1 MNEIMIDLQ
10 GGAKAPL
17 YEKIYEYI
25 KNEIVDGKISKGEK
39 LPSTRLLAKNLSV
52 SRSTAELAYDQLLAE
67 GYIEA
72 EPYRGY
78 FVCDIEA
85 LYQLEQRNHMQ
96 EKLQAGQSWQ
106 LGWKTETEKKV
117 ENLTA
122 EISLKHGAGSSK
134 QKEIDFSPYTID
146 TQNFPYNVWR
156 KLHKNVLLDD
166 REEILLSGD
175 GQGDYELRVAIA
187 DYLHQAR
194 GVNCVAEQ
202 IIIGA
207 GNEYL
212 ELLLAQ
218 VLGEKKTV
226 LMDDPTYL
234 QAYRTFS
241 NMGYLVKNIP
251 AEQGSMPIEAVRREN
266 ADILYVMP
274 SHQFPLGT
282 VMPLKQRLELLKW
295 ASEKEGRYLIED
307 DHDSEY
313 RYKGKPIPSL
323 QSIDHEEKVIYL
335 GTFSKSIAPSLR
347 ISYMVLPLHLLKKYQ
362 ESCSFYS
369 TTVSKIQQEVLRE
382 FIRGGYFGHQK
393 SNVDVER
400 FREDMERAYCP
411 NKVAVADV
419 DGDGTVELLIFTVGF
434 YMADITEYVYRYSEE
449 KNGFELEF
457 AYAGGCDYY
466 EHGVIKASPL
476 HSMYSDY
483 QDGFWP
489 YSVYQYDENKKEFVE
504 KVSVDQITNVPI
516 NSDVFPE
523 EYDKDGD
530 GKVYI
535 VDQGESVKYLD
546 EQEYLEWKK
555 QIFWMPEMK
564 IESCE
569 LGEILK

>member
-52 SRSTAELAYDQLLAE
+52 SRSTVELAYDQLLAE

-106 LGWKTETEKKV
+106 PGWKTE
-117 ENLTA
+117 
-122 EISLKHGAGSSK
+122 IKHGAGSSK

-175 GQGDYELRVAIA
+175 GQGDHELRMAIA

-347 ISYMVLPLHLLKKYQ
+347 ISYMVLPQHLLKNYQ
-362 ESCSFYS
+362 RYCGFYS
-369 TTVSKIQQEVLRE
+369 TTVSKIQQEVLCG
-382 FIRGGYFGHQK
+382 FIRGGYFGRHLNKMRGIYKNKHDFLVSELKKRPWVENIAGDNAGLHVLVQ
-393 SNVDVER
+393 VDTQMSE
-400 FREDMERAYCP
+400 EELCERAAEQGIHLMGISEHYIHKP
-411 NKVAVADV
+411 PVSKPV
-419 DGDGTVELLIFTVGF
+419 LLLG
-434 YMADITEYVYRYSEE
+434 YGKPDE
-449 KNGFELEF
+449 KRILE
-457 AYAGGCDYY
+457 GLDRL
-466 EHGVIKASPL
+466 EH
-476 HSMYSDY
+476 M
-483 QDGFWP
+483 
-489 YSVYQYDENKKEFVE
+489 
-504 KVSVDQITNVPI
+504 
-516 NSDVFPE
+516 
-523 EYDKDGD
+523 
-530 GKVYI
+530 
-535 VDQGESVKYLD
+535 
-546 EQEYLEWKK
+546 
-555 QIFWMPEMK
+555 
-564 IESCE
+564 
-569 LGEILK
+569 ILK

>member
-52 SRSTAELAYDQLLAE
+52 SRSTVELAYDQLLAE

-96 EKLQAGQSWQ
+96 EKLQAGQDWQ
-106 LGWKTETEKKV
+106 PGWKTEIKR
-117 ENLTA
+117 
-122 EISLKHGAGSSK
+122 GAGSSK

-175 GQGDYELRVAIA
+175 GQGDYELRRAIA

-212 ELLLAQ
+212 EILLAQ

-347 ISYMVLPLHLLKKYQ
+347 ISYMVLPQHLLKNYQ
-362 ESCSFYS
+362 SYCGFYS
-369 TTVSKIQQEVLRE
+369 TTVSKIQQEVLCG
-382 FIRGGYFGHQK
+382 FIRGGYFGRHLNKMRGIYKNKHDFLVSELKKRPWVENIAGDNAGLHVLVQ
-393 SNVDVER
+393 VDTQMSE
-400 FREDMERAYCP
+400 EELCERAAEQGIHLMGISEHYIYKP
-411 NKVAVADV
+411 PISKPV
-419 DGDGTVELLIFTVGF
+419 LLLGYGKPDEKKI
-434 YMADITEYVYRYSEE
+434 SE
-449 KNGFELEF
+449 GLDRLEQ
-457 AYAGGCDYY
+457 
-466 EHGVIKASPL
+466 
-476 HSMYSDY
+476 M
-483 QDGFWP
+483 
-489 YSVYQYDENKKEFVE
+489 
-504 KVSVDQITNVPI
+504 
-516 NSDVFPE
+516 
-523 EYDKDGD
+523 
-530 GKVYI
+530 
-535 VDQGESVKYLD
+535 
-546 EQEYLEWKK
+546 
-555 QIFWMPEMK
+555 
-564 IESCE
+564 
-569 LGEILK
+569 ILK

>member
-52 SRSTAELAYDQLLAE
+52 SRSTVELAYDQLLAE

-96 EKLQAGQSWQ
+96 EKLQAGQDWQ
-106 LGWKTETEKKV
+106 QGWKTE
-117 ENLTA
+117 
-122 EISLKHGAGSSK
+122 IKHGAGSSK

-175 GQGDYELRVAIA
+175 GQGDHELRMAIA

-347 ISYMVLPLHLLKKYQ
+347 ISYMVLPQHLLKNYQ
-362 ESCSFYS
+362 RYCGFYS
-369 TTVSKIQQEVLRE
+369 TTVSKIQQEVLCG
-382 FIRGGYFGHQK
+382 FIRGGYFGRHLNKMRGIYKNKHDFLVSELKKRPWVENIAGDNAGLHVLVQ
-393 SNVDVER
+393 VDTQMSE
-400 FREDMERAYCP
+400 EELCERAAEQGIHLMGISEHYIHKP
-411 NKVAVADV
+411 PVSKPV
-419 DGDGTVELLIFTVGF
+419 LLLG
-434 YMADITEYVYRYSEE
+434 YGKPDE
-449 KNGFELEF
+449 KRILE
-457 AYAGGCDYY
+457 GLDRL
-466 EHGVIKASPL
+466 EH
-476 HSMYSDY
+476 M
-483 QDGFWP
+483 
-489 YSVYQYDENKKEFVE
+489 
-504 KVSVDQITNVPI
+504 
-516 NSDVFPE
+516 
-523 EYDKDGD
+523 
-530 GKVYI
+530 
-535 VDQGESVKYLD
+535 
-546 EQEYLEWKK
+546 
-555 QIFWMPEMK
+555 
-564 IESCE
+564 
-569 LGEILK
+569 ILK

>member
-25 KNEIVDGKISKGEK
+25 KNEIVDGKISRGEK

-52 SRSTAELAYDQLLAE
+52 SRSTVELAYDQLLAE

-85 LYQLEQRNHMQ
+85 LYQLEQRNHIQ

-106 LGWKTETEKKV
+106 PGWKTE
-117 ENLTA
+117 
-122 EISLKHGAGSSK
+122 IKHGAGSSK

-212 ELLLAQ
+212 ELLLTQ

-251 AEQGSMPIEAVRREN
+251 AEQGSMPIEAVRWEN
-266 ADILYVMP
+266 ADVLYVMP

-347 ISYMVLPLHLLKKYQ
+347 ISYMVLPQHLLKNYQ
-362 ESCSFYS
+362 NFCGFYS

-382 FIRGGYFGHQK
+382 FISGGYFGRHLNKMRGIYKNKHDFLVSELKKRPWVENIAGDNAGLHVLVQ
-393 SNVDVER
+393 VDTQMSE
-400 FREDMERAYCP
+400 EELCERAAEQGIHLMGISEHYIHKP
-411 NKVAVADV
+411 PVSKPII
-419 DGDGTVELLIFTVGF
+419 LLG
-434 YMADITEYVYRYSEE
+434 YGKPDE
-449 KNGFELEF
+449 KKILE
-457 AYAGGCDYY
+457 GLNRL
-466 EHGVIKASPL
+466 E
-476 HSMYSDY
+476 
-483 QDGFWP
+483 
-489 YSVYQYDENKKEFVE
+489 
-504 KVSVDQITNVPI
+504 QI
-516 NSDVFPE
+516 
-523 EYDKDGD
+523 
-530 GKVYI
+530 
-535 VDQGESVKYLD
+535 
-546 EQEYLEWKK
+546 
-555 QIFWMPEMK
+555 
-564 IESCE
+564 
-569 LGEILK
+569 ILK

>member
-52 SRSTAELAYDQLLAE
+52 SRSTVELAYDQLLAE

-85 LYQLEQRNHMQ
+85 LYQLEQRNNMQ
-96 EKLQAGQSWQ
+96 EKLQAGQDWQ
-106 LGWKTETEKKV
+106 PGWKTEIKR
-117 ENLTA
+117 
-122 EISLKHGAGSSK
+122 GAGSSK

-175 GQGDYELRVAIA
+175 GQGDYELRMAIA

-194 GVNCVAEQ
+194 GVNCAAEQ
-202 IIIGA
+202 IVIGA

-347 ISYMVLPLHLLKKYQ
+347 ISYMVLPQHLLKNYQ
-362 ESCSFYS
+362 SYCGFYS
-369 TTVSKIQQEVLRE
+369 TTVSKIQQEVLCG
-382 FIRGGYFGHQK
+382 FIRGGYFGRHLNKMRGIYKNKHDFLVSELKKRPWVENIAGDNAGLHVLVQ
-393 SNVDVER
+393 VDTQMSE
-400 FREDMERAYCP
+400 EELCERAAEQGIHLMGISEHYIHKP
-411 NKVAVADV
+411 PVSKPM
-419 DGDGTVELLIFTVGF
+419 LLLG
-434 YMADITEYVYRYSEE
+434 YGKPDE
-449 KNGFELEF
+449 KRILE
-457 AYAGGCDYY
+457 GLNRL
-466 EHGVIKASPL
+466 EH
-476 HSMYSDY
+476 M
-483 QDGFWP
+483 
-489 YSVYQYDENKKEFVE
+489 
-504 KVSVDQITNVPI
+504 
-516 NSDVFPE
+516 
-523 EYDKDGD
+523 
-530 GKVYI
+530 
-535 VDQGESVKYLD
+535 
-546 EQEYLEWKK
+546 
-555 QIFWMPEMK
+555 
-564 IESCE
+564 
-569 LGEILK
+569 ILK

>member
-52 SRSTAELAYDQLLAE
+52 SRSTVELAYDQLLAE

-96 EKLQAGQSWQ
+96 EKLQAGQDWQ
-106 LGWKTETEKKV
+106 PGWKTE
-117 ENLTA
+117 
-122 EISLKHGAGSSK
+122 IKHGAGSSK

-175 GQGDYELRVAIA
+175 GQGDHELRMAIA

-313 RYKGKPIPSL
+313 RYKGKPIPAL

-347 ISYMVLPLHLLKKYQ
+347 ISYMVLPQHLLKNYQ
-362 ESCSFYS
+362 SYCGFYS
-369 TTVSKIQQEVLRE
+369 TTVSKIQQEVLCG
-382 FIRGGYFGHQK
+382 FIRGGYFGRHLNKMRGIYKNKHDFLVSELKKRPWVENIAGDNAGLHVLVQ
-393 SNVDVER
+393 VDTQMSE
-400 FREDMERAYCP
+400 EELCERAAEQGIHLMGISEHYIHKP
-411 NKVAVADV
+411 PVSKPV
-419 DGDGTVELLIFTVGF
+419 LLLG
-434 YMADITEYVYRYSEE
+434 YGKPDE
-449 KNGFELEF
+449 KRILE
-457 AYAGGCDYY
+457 GLNRL
-466 EHGVIKASPL
+466 EH
-476 HSMYSDY
+476 M
-483 QDGFWP
+483 
-489 YSVYQYDENKKEFVE
+489 
-504 KVSVDQITNVPI
+504 
-516 NSDVFPE
+516 
-523 EYDKDGD
+523 
-530 GKVYI
+530 
-535 VDQGESVKYLD
+535 
-546 EQEYLEWKK
+546 
-555 QIFWMPEMK
+555 
-564 IESCE
+564 
-569 LGEILK
+569 ILK

>member
-52 SRSTAELAYDQLLAE
+52 SRSTVELAYDQLLAE

-106 LGWKTETEKKV
+106 TGWKTETEKKV
-117 ENLTA
+117 ENSTA
-122 EISLKHGAGSSK
+122 EVSLKHGAEFSK
-134 QKEIDFSPYTID
+134 HQEIDFSPYMID

-175 GQGDYELRVAIA
+175 GQGDHELRMAIA

-202 IIIGA
+202 IVIGA

-313 RYKGKPIPSL
+313 RYKGKPIPAL

-347 ISYMVLPLHLLKKYQ
+347 ISYMVLPQHLLKNYQ
-362 ESCSFYS
+362 NFCGFYS

-382 FIRGGYFGHQK
+382 FIRGGYFGRHLNKMRGIYKNKHDFLVSELKKRPWVENIAGDNAGLHVLVQ
-393 SNVDVER
+393 VDTQMNEA
-400 FREDMERAYCP
+400 ELCERAAEQGIHLMGISEHYIHKP
-411 NKVAVADV
+411 PVSKPVI
-419 DGDGTVELLIFTVGF
+419 LLG
-434 YMADITEYVYRYSEE
+434 YGKPDE
-449 KNGFELEF
+449 KRILE
-457 AYAGGCDYY
+457 GLDRL
-466 EHGVIKASPL
+466 EH
-476 HSMYSDY
+476 M
-483 QDGFWP
+483 
-489 YSVYQYDENKKEFVE
+489 
-504 KVSVDQITNVPI
+504 
-516 NSDVFPE
+516 
-523 EYDKDGD
+523 
-530 GKVYI
+530 
-535 VDQGESVKYLD
+535 
-546 EQEYLEWKK
+546 
-555 QIFWMPEMK
+555 
-564 IESCE
+564 
-569 LGEILK
+569 ILK

>member
-96 EKLQAGQSWQ
+96 EKLQAGQDWQ
-106 LGWKTETEKKV
+106 PGWKTE
-117 ENLTA
+117 
-122 EISLKHGAGSSK
+122 IKHGAGSSK

-175 GQGDYELRVAIA
+175 GQGDHELRMAIA

-234 QAYRTFS
+234 QADRTFS
-241 NMGYLVKNIP
+241 NIGYLVKNIP

-347 ISYMVLPLHLLKKYQ
+347 ISYMVLPQHLLKNYQ
-362 ESCSFYS
+362 SYCGFYS
-369 TTVSKIQQEVLRE
+369 TTVSKIQQEVLCG
-382 FIRGGYFGHQK
+382 FIRGGYFGRHLNKMRGIYKNKHDFLVSELKKRPWVENIAGDNAGLHVLVQ
-393 SNVDVER
+393 VDTQMSE
-400 FREDMERAYCP
+400 EELCERAAEQGIHLMGISEHYIHKP
-411 NKVAVADV
+411 PVSKPV
-419 DGDGTVELLIFTVGF
+419 LLLG
-434 YMADITEYVYRYSEE
+434 YGKPDE
-449 KNGFELEF
+449 KRILE
-457 AYAGGCDYY
+457 GLDRL
-466 EHGVIKASPL
+466 EH
-476 HSMYSDY
+476 M
-483 QDGFWP
+483 
-489 YSVYQYDENKKEFVE
+489 
-504 KVSVDQITNVPI
+504 
-516 NSDVFPE
+516 
-523 EYDKDGD
+523 
-530 GKVYI
+530 
-535 VDQGESVKYLD
+535 
-546 EQEYLEWKK
+546 
-555 QIFWMPEMK
+555 
-564 IESCE
+564 
-569 LGEILK
+569 ILK

>member
-52 SRSTAELAYDQLLAE
+52 SRSTVELAYDQLLAE

-78 FVCDIEA
+78 FVCDVEA

-96 EKLQAGQSWQ
+96 EKLQAGQDWQ
-106 LGWKTETEKKV
+106 PGWKTE
-117 ENLTA
+117 
-122 EISLKHGAGSSK
+122 IKHGAGSSK

-175 GQGDYELRVAIA
+175 GQGDHELRMAIA

-347 ISYMVLPLHLLKKYQ
+347 ISYMVLPQHLLKNYQ
-362 ESCSFYS
+362 RYCGFYS
-369 TTVSKIQQEVLRE
+369 TTVSKIQQEVLCG
-382 FIRGGYFGHQK
+382 FIRGGYFGRHLNKMRGIYKNKHDFLVSELKKRPWVENIAGDNAGLHVLVQ
-393 SNVDVER
+393 VDTQMSE
-400 FREDMERAYCP
+400 EELCERAAEQGIHLMGISEHYIHKP
-411 NKVAVADV
+411 PVSKPVI
-419 DGDGTVELLIFTVGF
+419 LLG
-434 YMADITEYVYRYSEE
+434 YGKPDE
-449 KNGFELEF
+449 KKILE
-457 AYAGGCDYY
+457 GLNRL
-466 EHGVIKASPL
+466 EH
-476 HSMYSDY
+476 M
-483 QDGFWP
+483 
-489 YSVYQYDENKKEFVE
+489 
-504 KVSVDQITNVPI
+504 
-516 NSDVFPE
+516 
-523 EYDKDGD
+523 
-530 GKVYI
+530 
-535 VDQGESVKYLD
+535 
-546 EQEYLEWKK
+546 
-555 QIFWMPEMK
+555 
-564 IESCE
+564 
-569 LGEILK
+569 ILK

>member
-52 SRSTAELAYDQLLAE
+52 SRSTVELAYDQLLAE

-78 FVCDIEA
+78 FVCDVEA

-96 EKLQAGQSWQ
+96 EKLQAGQDWQ
-106 LGWKTETEKKV
+106 PGWKTE
-117 ENLTA
+117 
-122 EISLKHGAGSSK
+122 IKHGAGSSK

-175 GQGDYELRVAIA
+175 GQGDHELRMAIA

-347 ISYMVLPLHLLKKYQ
+347 ISYMVLPQHLLKNYQ
-362 ESCSFYS
+362 RYCGFYS
-369 TTVSKIQQEVLRE
+369 TTVSKIQQEVLCG
-382 FIRGGYFGHQK
+382 FIRGGYFGRHLNKMRGIYKNKHDFLVSELKKRPWVENIAGDNAGLHVLVQ
-393 SNVDVER
+393 VDTQMSE
-400 FREDMERAYCP
+400 EELCERAAEQGIHLMGISEHYIHKP
-411 NKVAVADV
+411 PVSKPVI
-419 DGDGTVELLIFTVGF
+419 LLG
-434 YMADITEYVYRYSEE
+434 YGKPDE
-449 KNGFELEF
+449 KRILE
-457 AYAGGCDYY
+457 GLDRL
-466 EHGVIKASPL
+466 EH
-476 HSMYSDY
+476 M
-483 QDGFWP
+483 
-489 YSVYQYDENKKEFVE
+489 
-504 KVSVDQITNVPI
+504 
-516 NSDVFPE
+516 
-523 EYDKDGD
+523 
-530 GKVYI
+530 
-535 VDQGESVKYLD
+535 
-546 EQEYLEWKK
+546 
-555 QIFWMPEMK
+555 
-564 IESCE
+564 
-569 LGEILK
+569 ILK

>member
-96 EKLQAGQSWQ
+96 EKLQAGQDWQ
-106 LGWKTETEKKV
+106 PGWKTE
-117 ENLTA
+117 
-122 EISLKHGAGSSK
+122 IKHGAGSSK

-175 GQGDYELRVAIA
+175 GQGDHELRMAIA

-241 NMGYLVKNIP
+241 NIGYLVKNIP

-347 ISYMVLPLHLLKKYQ
+347 ISYMVLPQHLLKNYQ
-362 ESCSFYS
+362 SYCGFYS
-369 TTVSKIQQEVLRE
+369 TTVSKIQQEVLCG
-382 FIRGGYFGHQK
+382 FIRGGYFGRHLNKMRGIYKNKHDFLVSELKKRPWGENIAGDNAGLHVLVQ
-393 SNVDVER
+393 VDTQMSE
-400 FREDMERAYCP
+400 EELCERAAEQGIHLMGISEHYIHKP
-411 NKVAVADV
+411 PVSKPV
-419 DGDGTVELLIFTVGF
+419 LLLG
-434 YMADITEYVYRYSEE
+434 YGKPDE
-449 KNGFELEF
+449 KRILE
-457 AYAGGCDYY
+457 GLDRL
-466 EHGVIKASPL
+466 EH
-476 HSMYSDY
+476 M
-483 QDGFWP
+483 
-489 YSVYQYDENKKEFVE
+489 
-504 KVSVDQITNVPI
+504 
-516 NSDVFPE
+516 
-523 EYDKDGD
+523 
-530 GKVYI
+530 
-535 VDQGESVKYLD
+535 
-546 EQEYLEWKK
+546 
-555 QIFWMPEMK
+555 
-564 IESCE
+564 
-569 LGEILK
+569 ILK

>member
-52 SRSTAELAYDQLLAE
+52 SRSTVELAYDQLLAE

-78 FVCDIEA
+78 FVCDVEA

-96 EKLQAGQSWQ
+96 EKLQAGQDWQ
-106 LGWKTETEKKV
+106 PGWKTE
-117 ENLTA
+117 
-122 EISLKHGAGSSK
+122 IKHGAGSSK

-347 ISYMVLPLHLLKKYQ
+347 ISYMVLPQHLLKNYQ
-362 ESCSFYS
+362 RYCGFYS
-369 TTVSKIQQEVLRE
+369 TTVSKIQQEVLCG
-382 FIRGGYFGHQK
+382 FIRGGYFGRHLNKMRGIYKNKHDFLVSELKKRPWVENIAGDNAGLHVLVQ
-393 SNVDVER
+393 VDTQMSE
-400 FREDMERAYCP
+400 EELCERAAEQGIHLMGISEHYIHKP
-411 NKVAVADV
+411 PVSKPV
-419 DGDGTVELLIFTVGF
+419 LLLG
-434 YMADITEYVYRYSEE
+434 YGKPDE
-449 KNGFELEF
+449 KRILE
-457 AYAGGCDYY
+457 GLDRL
-466 EHGVIKASPL
+466 EH
-476 HSMYSDY
+476 M
-483 QDGFWP
+483 
-489 YSVYQYDENKKEFVE
+489 
-504 KVSVDQITNVPI
+504 
-516 NSDVFPE
+516 
-523 EYDKDGD
+523 
-530 GKVYI
+530 
-535 VDQGESVKYLD
+535 
-546 EQEYLEWKK
+546 
-555 QIFWMPEMK
+555 
-564 IESCE
+564 
-569 LGEILK
+569 ILK

>member
-52 SRSTAELAYDQLLAE
+52 SRSTVELAYDQLLAE

-85 LYQLEQRNHMQ
+85 LYQLEQRSPLVILKKNAGNA
-96 EKLQAGQSWQ
+96 EKD
-106 LGWKTETEKKV
+106 TF
-117 ENLTA
+117 N
-122 EISLKHGAGSSK
+122 EIA
-134 QKEIDFSPYTID
+134 QKSNNQQKIDFSPYAID

-175 GQGDYELRVAIA
+175 GQGDYELRAAIA

-194 GVNCVAEQ
+194 GVNCDATQ
-202 IIIGA
+202 IVIGA

-212 ELLLAQ
+212 EILLAQ

-234 QAYRTFS
+234 QAYRTFF
-241 NMGYLVKNIP
+241 NMGYVVKNIP
-251 AEQGSMPIEAVRREN
+251 QEHGSMPIKAVRRED

-282 VMPLKQRLELLKW
+282 VMPLKRRLELLKW

-382 FIRGGYFGHQK
+382 FIRGGYFGRHLNK
-393 SNVDVER
+393 MRGIYKNKHDFLVGELKKKNWVENIAGDNAGLHVLVQVNTMLTEEEICKKAAECGIR
-400 FREDMERAYCP
+400 LMGIREHYIHTPPEGKP
-411 NKVAVADV
+411 V
-419 DGDGTVELLIFTVGF
+419 LLLG
-434 YMADITEYVYRYSEE
+434 Y
-449 KNGFELEF
+449 
-457 AYAGGCDYY
+457 
-466 EHGVIKASPL
+466 
-476 HSMYSDY
+476 
-483 QDGFWP
+483 
-489 YSVYQYDENKKEFVE
+489 
-504 KVSVDQITNVPI
+504 
-516 NSDVFPE
+516 
-523 EYDKDGD
+523 
-530 GKVYI
+530 GKP
-535 VDQGESVKYLD
+535 D
-546 EQEYLEWKK
+546 EQEIQKGLEVL
-555 QIFWMPEMK
+555 
-564 IESCE
+564 ESIMT
-569 LGEILK
+569 GD

>member
-52 SRSTAELAYDQLLAE
+52 SRSTAELAHDQLLAE

-106 LGWKTETEKKV
+106 LGWKTE
-117 ENLTA
+117 
-122 EISLKHGAGSSK
+122 IKHGAGSSK

-175 GQGDYELRVAIA
+175 GQGDHELRMAIA

-347 ISYMVLPLHLLKKYQ
+347 ISYMVLPQHLLKNYQ
-362 ESCSFYS
+362 RYCGFYS
-369 TTVSKIQQEVLRE
+369 TTVSKIQQEVLCG
-382 FIRGGYFGHQK
+382 FIRGGYFGRHLNKMRGIYKNKHDFLVSELKKRPWVENIAGDNAGLHVLVQ
-393 SNVDVER
+393 VDTQMSE
-400 FREDMERAYCP
+400 EELCERAAEQGIHLMGISEHYIHKP
-411 NKVAVADV
+411 PVSKPV
-419 DGDGTVELLIFTVGF
+419 LLLG
-434 YMADITEYVYRYSEE
+434 YGKPDE
-449 KNGFELEF
+449 KRILE
-457 AYAGGCDYY
+457 GLDRL
-466 EHGVIKASPL
+466 EH
-476 HSMYSDY
+476 M
-483 QDGFWP
+483 
-489 YSVYQYDENKKEFVE
+489 
-504 KVSVDQITNVPI
+504 
-516 NSDVFPE
+516 
-523 EYDKDGD
+523 
-530 GKVYI
+530 
-535 VDQGESVKYLD
+535 
-546 EQEYLEWKK
+546 
-555 QIFWMPEMK
+555 
-564 IESCE
+564 
-569 LGEILK
+569 ILK

>member
-25 KNEIVDGKISKGEK
+25 KNEIVDGKISRGEK

-52 SRSTAELAYDQLLAE
+52 SRSTVELAYDQLLAE

-85 LYQLEQRNHMQ
+85 LYQLEQRNHIQ

-106 LGWKTETEKKV
+106 PGWKTE
-117 ENLTA
+117 
-122 EISLKHGAGSSK
+122 IKHGAGSSK

-212 ELLLAQ
+212 ELLLTQ

-266 ADILYVMP
+266 ADVLYVMP

-282 VMPLKQRLELLKW
+282 VMPLKQRLDLLNW

-323 QSIDHEEKVIYL
+323 QSIDNEEKVIYL

-347 ISYMVLPLHLLKKYQ
+347 ISYMVLPQHLLKNYQ
-362 ESCSFYS
+362 NFCGFYS

-382 FIRGGYFGHQK
+382 FISGGYFGRHLNKMRGIYKNKHDFLVSELKKRPWVENIAGDNAGLHVLVQ
-393 SNVDVER
+393 VDTQMSE
-400 FREDMERAYCP
+400 EELCERAAEQGIHLMGISEHYIHKP
-411 NKVAVADV
+411 PVSKPVI
-419 DGDGTVELLIFTVGF
+419 LLG
-434 YMADITEYVYRYSEE
+434 YGKPDE
-449 KNGFELEF
+449 KKILE
-457 AYAGGCDYY
+457 GLNRL
-466 EHGVIKASPL
+466 E
-476 HSMYSDY
+476 
-483 QDGFWP
+483 
-489 YSVYQYDENKKEFVE
+489 
-504 KVSVDQITNVPI
+504 QI
-516 NSDVFPE
+516 
-523 EYDKDGD
+523 
-530 GKVYI
+530 
-535 VDQGESVKYLD
+535 
-546 EQEYLEWKK
+546 
-555 QIFWMPEMK
+555 
-564 IESCE
+564 
-569 LGEILK
+569 ILK

>member
-96 EKLQAGQSWQ
+96 EKLQAGQDWQ
-106 LGWKTETEKKV
+106 PGWKTE
-117 ENLTA
+117 
-122 EISLKHGAGSSK
+122 IKHGAGSSK

-175 GQGDYELRVAIA
+175 GQGDHELRMAIA

-347 ISYMVLPLHLLKKYQ
+347 ISYMVLPQHLLKNYQ
-362 ESCSFYS
+362 RYCGFYS
-369 TTVSKIQQEVLRE
+369 TTVSKIQQEVLCG
-382 FIRGGYFGHQK
+382 FIRGGYFGRHLNKMRGIYKNKHDFLVSELKKRPWVENIAGDNAGLHVLVQ
-393 SNVDVER
+393 VDTQMSE
-400 FREDMERAYCP
+400 EELCERAAEQGIHLMGISEHYIHKP
-411 NKVAVADV
+411 PVSKPVLLLGYGKPDEKRIL
-419 DGDGTVELLIFTVGF
+419 DGLD
-434 YMADITEYVYRYSEE
+434 R
-449 KNGFELEF
+449 LE
-457 AYAGGCDYY
+457 
-466 EHGVIKASPL
+466 H
-476 HSMYSDY
+476 M
-483 QDGFWP
+483 
-489 YSVYQYDENKKEFVE
+489 
-504 KVSVDQITNVPI
+504 
-516 NSDVFPE
+516 
-523 EYDKDGD
+523 
-530 GKVYI
+530 
-535 VDQGESVKYLD
+535 
-546 EQEYLEWKK
+546 
-555 QIFWMPEMK
+555 
-564 IESCE
+564 
-569 LGEILK
+569 ILK

>member
-96 EKLQAGQSWQ
+96 EKLQAGQDWQ
-106 LGWKTETEKKV
+106 PGWKTE
-117 ENLTA
+117 
-122 EISLKHGAGSSK
+122 IKHGAGSSK

-175 GQGDYELRVAIA
+175 GQGDHELRMAIA

-274 SHQFPLGT
+274 SHQFPL
-282 VMPLKQRLELLKW
+282 
-295 ASEKEGRYLIED
+295 
-307 DHDSEY
+307 
-313 RYKGKPIPSL
+313 
-323 QSIDHEEKVIYL
+323 
-335 GTFSKSIAPSLR
+335 
-347 ISYMVLPLHLLKKYQ
+347 
-362 ESCSFYS
+362 
-369 TTVSKIQQEVLRE
+369 
-382 FIRGGYFGHQK
+382 
-393 SNVDVER
+393 
-400 FREDMERAYCP
+400 
-411 NKVAVADV
+411 
-419 DGDGTVELLIFTVGF
+419 
-434 YMADITEYVYRYSEE
+434 
-449 KNGFELEF
+449 
-457 AYAGGCDYY
+457 
-466 EHGVIKASPL
+466 
-476 HSMYSDY
+476 
-483 QDGFWP
+483 
-489 YSVYQYDENKKEFVE
+489 
-504 KVSVDQITNVPI
+504 
-516 NSDVFPE
+516 
-523 EYDKDGD
+523 
-530 GKVYI
+530 
-535 VDQGESVKYLD
+535 
-546 EQEYLEWKK
+546 
-555 QIFWMPEMK
+555 
-564 IESCE
+564 
-569 LGEILK
+569 